1 MALWIIVVILL
12 GSVFSKKRPNHFMAF
27 TMHFIDLY
35 HQSCKRH
42 FCYLI
47 FFGSNRDRVSRTTN
61 IYLLYP
67 FPHFQFT
74 TQLLHTSS
82 NSAMI
87 FFFHISSYLSN
98 ATTQN
103 RKQKEKECEC
113 PPPASTSVPRTFFIS
128 PLPHKTATS

>member
-47 FFGSNRDRVSRTTN
+47 FLAPIEIELGSITSQNWLRLGTDLRKDLGTICKIRLKDSLPIVQSLIQTF
-61 IYLLYP
+61 IYCIP
-67 FPHFQFT
+67 
-74 TQLLHTSS
+74 
-82 NSAMI
+82 
-87 FFFHISSYLSN
+87 FHISSLLRNFYILA
-98 ATTQN
+98 AT
-103 RKQKEKECEC
+103 
-113 PPPASTSVPRTFFIS
+113 VP
-128 PLPHKTATS
+128 